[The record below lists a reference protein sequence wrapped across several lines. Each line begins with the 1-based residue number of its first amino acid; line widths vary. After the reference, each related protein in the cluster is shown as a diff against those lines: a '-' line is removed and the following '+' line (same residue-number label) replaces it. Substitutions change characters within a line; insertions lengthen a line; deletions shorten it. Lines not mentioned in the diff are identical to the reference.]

1 LRRSYFGLGFRQN
14 SLLIALRP
22 KKARKSSLQW
32 DGLEINEAI
41 REVIALTHGEVV
53 KNGIHYRAIREG
65 VAAR

>member
-1 LRRSYFGLGFRQN
+1 
-14 SLLIALRP
+14 
-22 KKARKSSLQW
+22 
-32 DGLEINEAI
+32 LEINEAI